1 MGVRTFFL
9 FKNQCHASFR
19 QGWYCFDS
27 ALEEIDC
34 DTGDD
39 FFLAA
44 YFNWQAGP
52 GLIGL
57 GVATFAKILDLL
69 CNIIVPTPTITR
81 SPEEQAEYERLVEP
95 TNNETSSKEEKGESS
110 DHEEQSVEA

>member
-39 FFLAA
+39 FFLAS

-69 CNIIVPTPTITR
+69 CYDR
-81 SPEEQAEYERLVEP
+81 
-95 TNNETSSKEEKGESS
+95 ETSYHAVKSPISS
-110 DHEEQSVEA
+110 VLIRAYFSVEESHRDAFR